1 MIRWRLPEVGPVSQV
16 EFDMGWQGKRLLR
29 PPSLPETGA
38 LNFDPQHRV
47 SGFFYLKF
55 GQPLPLLVTGLG
67 VYRLV

>member
-1 MIRWRLPEVGPVSQV
+1 MTRLRQPEVGLVSRV

-29 PPSLPETGA
+29 PLSLPETGA